1 MHYDKGCVTSRRVR
15 RLIRTDDLA
24 DLTRLKAKENE
35 QTMLQLEFED
45 LNEIK
50 MSVNQGKTK
59 EKRY

>member
-1 MHYDKGCVTSRRVR
+1 MHYDKGCVTSTRVR

-45 LNEIK
+45 FNISE
-50 MSVNQGKTK
+50 
-59 EKRY
+59 